1 MTPLPHAHRRTW
13 THEVMGSVATARLV
27 FDRPQDGEGEASVA
41 VAAAFAELDRMDAL
55 FSPYRADSE
64 VSRIRRGE
72 TTIGEADPLVAVVAD
87 ACREAAIATDGRFDA
102 WLGGAFDPTGL
113 VKGWAVERAARL
125 HLASVLGTDGC
136 LAAGLSVGGDMQ
148 LLTADGADWTWRVGI
163 SDPARPGEIVA
174 TLDVPRGAVAT
185 SGTAERGAHVLD
197 PRTGRPA
204 DGSVASATV
213 VADSLTHADVWAT
226 TAMIAGFDDLTWI
239 ATAGTTTGLLLA
251 ADGRTRR
258 WLGAT
263 EVSVGP
269 ASSAP
274 LL

>member
-13 THEVMGSVATARLV
+13 THEVMGSVASARLV
-27 FDRPQDGEGEASVA
+27 FDHPQDGEREASVA

-102 WLGGAFDPTGL
+102 WLGGSFDPTGL

-125 HLASVLGTDGC
+125 RLAPVLGKDGC

-148 LLTADGADWTWRVGI
+148 LLTADGADWIWRVGI
-163 SDPARPGEIVA
+163 SDPARPGEIIA

-185 SGTAERGAHVLD
+185 SGTAERGEHVLD
-197 PRTGRPA
+197 PRTGSPA

-239 ATAGTTTGLLLA
+239 ATAGTTTGLLVA

-269 ASSAP
+269 APSAP

>member
-1 MTPLPHAHRRTW
+1 
-13 THEVMGSVATARLV
+13 MGSVATARLV
-27 FDRPQDGEGEASVA
+27 FDHPQNGEHEASVADA

-102 WLGGAFDPTGL
+102 WLGGSFDPTGL

-125 HLASVLGTDGC
+125 RLAPVLGKDGC

-148 LLTADGADWTWRVGI
+148 LLTADGADWIWRVGI
-163 SDPARPGEIVA
+163 SDPARPGEIIA

-185 SGTAERGAHVLD
+185 SGTAERGEHVLD

-239 ATAGTTTGLLLA
+239 ATAGTTTGLLVA

-269 ASSAP
+269 APSAP

>member
-1 MTPLPHAHRRTW
+1 
-13 THEVMGSVATARLV
+13 
-27 FDRPQDGEGEASVA
+27 
-41 VAAAFAELDRMDAL
+41 
-55 FSPYRADSE
+55 
-64 VSRIRRGE
+64 
-72 TTIGEADPLVAVVAD
+72 
-87 ACREAAIATDGRFDA
+87 
-102 WLGGAFDPTGL
+102 
-113 VKGWAVERAARL
+113 
-125 HLASVLGTDGC
+125 
-136 LAAGLSVGGDMQ
+136 MQ
-148 LLTADGADWTWRVGI
+148 LLTADAADWVWRVGI
-163 SDPARPGEIVA
+163 SDPARPGELVA

-185 SGTAERGAHVLD
+185 SGTAERGEHVLD

-213 VADSLTHADVWAT
+213 VADSLTDADVWAT

-239 ATAGTTTGLLLA
+239 ATTGTTTGLLVA

-269 ASSAP
+269 APSAP